1 MTSPKFITETDEP
14 VREED
19 LPPLPPPDPALAA
32 LARSYEPKV
41 MAHALVVS
49 EYEGDQAALTKFGI
63 SQAELDNARLCFY
76 KAPRENR
83 PLVNAVRQV
92 REAMAVSLNDKLMG
106 AQVAMADFLTRAAR
120 EADASD
126 PAAIEKITKGF
137 EAVSEVLLTSRMVD
151 ARLNDRPAPRKAIA
165 DGSDSEDD

>member
-1 MTSPKFITETDEP
+1 MTEPRFITDTDEP

-19 LPPLPPPDPALAA
+19 LPPLPPPDPTLAA

-49 EYEGDQAALTKFGI
+49 EYEGDKAALDKFGI
-63 SQAELDNARLCFY
+63 TQAELNNARVCFY

-151 ARLNDRPAPRKAIA
+151 VRLNGSAPRKAITA
-165 DGSDSEDD
+165 GPDSEDD